1 MKTACY
7 SGILLRSSLWG
18 SQNIS
23 LWLSQRQMCM
33 PKLLHGRSNRNVT
46 ISGIFLGCVLKSW
59 ATGLVPLERK
69 SSHLCFS
76 LLACVA
82 RTKLLGST
90 SEREPG
96 CRVGPWIL
104 KSNQQL
110 EFVLTF
116 HNYTHDHFFYLKI
129 FVAFLLRHN
138 SHDIHSSFFR
148 ALSVDK

>member
-18 SQNIS
+18 SQDIS
-23 LWLSQRQMCM
+23 LWLRQRQMCM
-33 PKLLHGRSNRNVT
+33 PKLLYGRSNRNVT

-96 CRVGPWIL
+96 CRAGPWIL

-116 HNYTHDHFFYLKI
+116 HNYTRSL
-129 FVAFLLRHN
+129 FLFKNFCSLF
-138 SHDIHSSFFR
+138 IET
-148 ALSVDK
+148 